1 MVPGSAAIRGH
12 CRWGSGVT
20 RYSHRQRSRLTT
32 AVGLLF
38 AVVMLAAALMADPLP
53 TATRAAFVVA
63 ALSLSWLM
71 MTFSTL
77 TVEITDRITVAFG
90 RGWPAR
96 RIDPADVM
104 ESRVV
109 RNSPLHGLGIRWIRG
124 GYLWNVWG
132 LDAVELLLVSGRR
145 FRIGT
150 DDAEALHAAVRS
162 VTTR

>member
-1 MVPGSAAIRGH
+1 M
-12 CRWGSGVT
+12 T

-32 AVGLLF
+32 AAGLLF
-38 AVVMLAAALMADPLP
+38 AVVMLGAALMGDPLP
-53 TATRAAFVVA
+53 GLARLAFVA
-63 ALSLSWLM
+63 GALSLSWLM
-71 MTFSTL
+71 MALSTL

-90 RGWPAR
+90 RGWPVR
-96 RIDPADVM
+96 RIDPADVR

-109 RNSPLHGLGIRWIRG
+109 RNSPWHGLGIRWIRG
-124 GYLWNVWG
+124 GALWNIWG